1 MLKTIRS
8 ILVPLDGSER
18 AEMALPFAARIAR
31 TTQGTIILL
40 RVLNFTTGNEVL
52 SQEDQV
58 AFEAEVAEAEKYLT
72 DLISQSEDLKGIETR
87 IEVFSRNES
96 AAKTILVSAQTNEV
110 DLIVLCSHGQT
121 GSERWALGSVAQ
133 KIVRHSEK
141 PVLLVRED
149 SPKPEKPI
157 HALVPLDGSSFAET
171 VLVPAAHLVAA
182 LSEKGTGVL
191 HLVQVID
198 LPEDTSQQVI
208 KLPVPEEQFKD
219 LPEEPAVDEAI
230 TYLAGVTGTLKSNLA
245 EIYHLDV
252 YGYIAPGKDAADRIV
267 EMAEAEVAAI
277 PGGFDLIALATHGR
291 GGVLHWVLGSVTERV
306 LSASKLPTLIVRPHK
321 VLTD

>member
-1 MLKTIRS
+1 MVKVSRYCRGCSLHAGYLAHEQGIASAASWS
-8 ILVPLDGSER
+8 IVTGANKSNSN
-18 AEMALPFAARIAR
+18 AN
-31 TTQGTIILL
+31 
-40 RVLNFTTGNEVL
+40 VLNA
-52 SQEDQV
+52 V
-58 AFEAEVAEAEKYLT
+58 ATVSPANVWAVGSFYNTNSGT

-267 EMAEAEVAAI
+267 EMAEAEVAAL